1 MFMPP
6 VSPAIT
12 ISNLSWS
19 TPDGRAVLSDL
30 DLNFQPERAGIVGR
44 NGVGKSTLLRLLTGE
59 LVPASGNIAIDGS
72 IAMLRQTVQVAAHE
86 SIADLFGARG
96 GLTLLRKAE
105 AGEASVEEIGEAD
118 WTLEARIDEALAGV
132 GLPLPADTPLAQL
145 SGGQRTRAALA
156 GAMFAAPDFLLLDE
170 PTNNLDREGREAVRD
185 LLARWRGG
193 AIVVSH
199 DRELLE
205 EMDAIVELT
214 SLGGARYGGGWSAY
228 HARKEIEQAAIEA
241 EFAGAE
247 KELGRVRRQAQA
259 TAERQARRDAGGRRK
274 AARGDGPAI
283 LLGTLK
289 RRAEESGGAN
299 RRLAERQR
307 TEAEQAREAARGKI
321 EVVDPLAVAL
331 PSTGLPASRTVLE
344 LDRVSAGYAPGRPV
358 IENLSLTLTGP
369 ERVAITGPNGSG
381 KSTLLALVAGTLAPW
396 SGHVRV
402 GVPFALFDQRVS
414 LLDPARSITDNFLRL
429 NPGTTNNQCRA
440 ALARFRF
447 RADAADRIVGTLS
460 GGQMLRAGLAC
471 VLGAPQPPQL
481 LILDEPGNHLDIDSL
496 TAVETGLAAYDGA
509 LLVVSHDTAFLDA
522 IGITRTLELTRIA
535 NDGG

>member
-6 VSPAIT
+6 FSPSIT

-30 DLNFQPERAGIVGR
+30 DLNFQPERTGIVGR

-59 LVPASGNIAIDGS
+59 LAPASGSIAIDGS

-86 SIADLFGARG
+86 SIADLFGARSA
-96 GLTLLRKAE
+96 LALLRKAE
-105 AGEASVEEIGEAD
+105 AGEATVEEIGDAD

-132 GLPLPADTPLAQL
+132 GLPLPADTLLAQL

-214 SLGGARYGGGWSAY
+214 SLGSARYGGGWSAY
-228 HARKEIEQAAIEA
+228 RARKDVEQAAVEA
-241 EFAGAE
+241 ELAGAE
-247 KELGRVRRQAQA
+247 KRVDAAQRQAQA
-259 TAERQARRDAGGRRK
+259 ATEKQDRRDSRGRAK
-274 AARGDGPAI
+274 AARGDMPKI
-283 LLGTLK
+283 LIGGLK
-289 RRAEESGGAN
+289 RRAEETRAAGS
-299 RRLAERQR
+299 RLAERQHG
-307 TEAEQAREAARGKI
+307 EAEEQLSAARAKI
-321 EVVDPLAVAL
+321 EIVDPLSVGL
-331 PSTGLPASRTVLE
+331 PSTGLAASRTVLA
-344 LDRVSAGYAPGRPV
+344 LDHVTAGYTESLSV
-358 IENLSLTLTGP
+358 IADLSLTITGP
-369 ERVAITGPNGSG
+369 ERVAIIGPNGSG
-381 KSTLLALVAGTLAPW
+381 KSTLLALIAGALAPW
-396 SGHVRV
+396 SGQVRV

-414 LLDPARSITDNFLRL
+414 LLDPALSIADNFLRL

-481 LILDEPGNHLDIDSL
+481 LILDEPGNHLDIESL

-509 LLVVSHDTAFLDA
+509 LLVVSHDTAFLEA
-522 IGITRTLELTRIA
+522 IGIERTVELTSQPNNEA
-535 NDGG
+535 

>member
-1 MFMPP
+1 MSM
-6 VSPAIT
+6 PAIT

-19 TPDGRAVLSDL
+19 TPDGQPVLSGL
-30 DLNFQPERAGIVGR
+30 DLNFQSERAGIVGR

-59 LVPASGNIAIDGS
+59 LTPASGSIAVDGS
-72 IAMLRQTVQVAAHE
+72 IAMLRQTVQVAPHE
-86 SIADLFGARG
+86 SIADLFGARDA
-96 GLTLLRKAE
+96 LALLRKAE
-105 AGEASVEEIGEAD
+105 AGDASVEEIGDAD

-170 PTNNLDREGREAVRD
+170 PTNNLDRAGRDAVRD

-214 SLGGARYGGGWSAY
+214 SLGGTRYGGGWSAY
-228 HARKEIEQAAIEA
+228 RARKDIEQAAVEA
-241 EFAGAE
+241 ELAGAE
-247 KELGRVRRQAQA
+247 KRADAAQRQAQA
-259 TAERQARRDAGGRRK
+259 ATEKQDRRDSRGTRQ
-274 AARGDGPAI
+274 AARGGTPKI
-283 LLGTLK
+283 LLGAMK
-289 RRAEESGGAN
+289 RRAEETRAAGS
-299 RRLAERQR
+299 RLAERQR
-307 TEAEQAREAARGKI
+307 GDAEERLATARAKI
-321 EVVDPLAVAL
+321 EVIDPLSVGL
-331 PSTGLPASRTVLE
+331 PSAGLPGSRTVLALE
-344 LDRVSAGYAPGRPV
+344 HVTAGYAEGRPV
-358 IENLSLTLTGP
+358 IENLSLTITGP

-381 KSTLLALVAGTLAPW
+381 KSTLLALIAGTLAPW
-396 SGHVRV
+396 AGDVRV
-402 GVPFALFDQRVS
+402 GVAFALFDQRVG
-414 LLDPARSITDNFLRL
+414 LLDPARSIADNFLAL

-447 RADAADRIVGTLS
+447 RADAADQIVGTLS

-509 LLVVSHDTAFLDA
+509 LLVVSHDAAFLEA
-522 IGITRTLELTRIA
+522 IGITRMIEL
-535 NDGG
+535 G